1 MVWLGIFGCRAWEDL
16 KLWPDI
22 SGSKNMVKTMGKASI
37 YQTDYSFFLIFP
49 AIYWVWSESWPFNSW
64 WRHNILYWM
73 DLVVFHR
80 DVGLPEGSK
89 RVVTPNSQLMASW
102 MVGCAI
108 IEVYYFRAFCFQIW
122 RTDMHFLRIYID
134 DQTRSASEVAK
145 PFAPVPRKTFMVY
158 NPPNFIRLAWNL
170 KSGVWKGFSYQ
181 KGFHLTFM
189 FYVFL

>member
-1 MVWLGIFGCRAWEDL
+1 
-16 KLWPDI
+16 
-22 SGSKNMVKTMGKASI
+22 
-37 YQTDYSFFLIFP
+37 
-49 AIYWVWSESWPFNSW
+49 VWSESWPFNSW

-108 IEVYYFRAFCFQIW
+108 IEVYYFRAFCFQIG
-122 RTDMHFLRIYID
+122 RQTCIFFVYRSMTKLGPLLRWQSPLHRYPERLSWSTTPEFHKIGMEPEKWSLKGDFPTKKGSIYI
-134 DQTRSASEVAK
+134 
-145 PFAPVPRKTFMVY
+145 
-158 NPPNFIRLAWNL
+158 
-170 KSGVWKGFSYQ
+170 
-181 KGFHLTFM
+181 TFM